1 MAGLGKQMRGNG
13 IAQVQRQEF
22 KKGGKA
28 FPDLN
33 EDGEITRADVL
44 KGRGVPGFKK
54 GGYVDMSEEHEG
66 MESKAAETKEYA
78 MEDKGYVETKSGK
91 MKKADAL
98 TSKMSKKKKGKMMKG
113 KR

>member
-54 GGYVDMSEEHEG
+54 GGYVDMSEE
-66 MESKAAETKEYA
+66 
-78 MEDKGYVETKSGK
+78 TKSGK
-91 MKKADAL
+91 MKKADML
-98 TSKMSKKKKGKMMKG
+98 TARMSKKKKGKIMKG

>member
-1 MAGLGKQMRGNG
+1 MAGLGKQTRGNG
-13 IAQVQRQEF
+13 IARVMKSE
-22 KKGGKA
+22 
-28 FPDLN
+28 
-33 EDGEITRADVL
+33 
-44 KGRGVPGFKK
+44 
-54 GGYVDMSEEHEG
+54 GGYVDMSEKHEG
-66 MESKAAETKEYA
+66 MESKAAEAREYA